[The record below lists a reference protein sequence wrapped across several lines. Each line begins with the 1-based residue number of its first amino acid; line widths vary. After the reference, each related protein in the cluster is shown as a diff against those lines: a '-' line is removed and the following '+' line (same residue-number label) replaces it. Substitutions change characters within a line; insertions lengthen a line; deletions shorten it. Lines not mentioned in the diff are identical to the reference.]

1 MAFTFE
7 EKLKAVSLVCEDR
20 LSFLAAGRNIGAS
33 KSTVL
38 AWVQLVR
45 EHGIEALR
53 ERHNS
58 ERHSYPGEFKLKVV
72 EYMHE
77 NKMSCYSA
85 AAYFKVAKT
94 QIQRWDRIYY
104 EEGVKALL
112 EERRGKKKG
121 LRKPRKNV
129 GENKELLAELE
140 QLRMEN
146 EYLKKLN
153 ALVQER
159 IKRECLRK

>member
-7 EKLKAVSLVCEDR
+7 EKLKAVKLVCEER

-45 EHGIEALR
+45 EHGIEALK

-58 ERHSYPGEFKLKVV
+58 ERHSYSGEFKLKVV

-85 AAYFKVAKT
+85 AAYFNIAKT

-104 EEGVKALL
+104 EEGEKALL
-112 EERRGKKKG
+112 EERRGKNKG
-121 LRKPRKNV
+121 LRKPRKSLAD
-129 GENKELLAELE
+129 NKNLLAEIE

-159 IKRECLRK
+159 IKRESLKR